1 MKKAPD
7 YDRISHALLRT
18 EESLLTEEEAW
29 IQRYLDLADISLQTK
44 PPFLVK
50 NLRESK
56 PERED
61 LLEAARKNI
70 ERARDL
76 RNNS

>member
-7 YDRISHALLRT
+7 YERISHTLLRT